1 MSLSRRARQVQDAL
15 AARGFANEV
24 VELPDTTRSAA
35 EAAAAVGCSVEQI
48 VKSLVFRGTESGR
61 PLLVIAGGANRVD
74 EARLAALVG
83 EPVER
88 PDADFVRARTGF
100 SIGGVPPLGHAEE
113 LEVIVDEDLLREP
126 EAWAAAGTPFAVFR
140 LDPADLERM
149 TGGRVARVKA

>member
-1 MSLSRRARQVQDAL
+1 MLSPRARQVQEAL

-35 EAAAAVGCSVEQI
+35 EAAAAVGCRVEQI
-48 VKSLVFRGTESGR
+48 VKSLVFRGTETGR

-74 EARLAALVG
+74 EARVAELVG

-100 SIGGVPPLGHAEE
+100 SIGGVPPLGHVER
-113 LEVIVDEDLLREP
+113 LDVLIDEDLLRE
-126 EAWAAAGTPFAVFR
+126 EQVWAAAGTPFAVFA
-140 LDPADLERM
+140 LDPADLEPI
-149 TGGRVARVKA
+149 TGGRVARVAA

>member
-74 EARLAALVG
+74 EARLAMLVG

-88 PDADFVRARTGF
+88 PGADFVRARTGF

-126 EAWAAAGTPFAVFR
+126 EVWAAAGTPFAVFR

>member
-1 MSLSRRARQVQDAL
+1 MSLSRRARQVQEAL

-35 EAAAAVGCSVEQI
+35 EAAAALGCRVEQI
-48 VKSLVFRGTESGR
+48 VKSLVFRGAETGR
-61 PLLVIAGGANRVD
+61 PLLVVAGGANRVD
-74 EARLAALVG
+74 EAKVAALVG

-88 PDADFVRARTGF
+88 PDADFVRERTGF

-113 LEVIVDEDLLREP
+113 LDVLIDEDLLRE
-126 EAWAAAGTPFAVFR
+126 EEVWAAAGTPFAVFP

-149 TGGRVARVKA
+149 TGGRVAQVAA